1 MRACVCVW
9 LPEVWPREE
18 QASSSRPDP
27 RWSGDSVERL
37 ASSLTQEKTSCSARV
52 SLVNTA
58 QIGLGEY
65 FSLGNSHFQKR
76 AGCLPS
82 LGWDLLIQKK
92 KSPVSRNWNYKGS
105 CFLSF
110 SLFFFLRLPKWPRSK
125 KKVCSPVFS
134 LKSHLRGLTPT
145 FKMPVQGLPPQT
157 ARGLQNSS

>member
-1 MRACVCVW
+1 MRACVSACVRVCVW

-92 KSPVSRNWNYKGS
+92 KALSAGIGITKAVAF
-105 CFLSF
+105 CLFLSF
-110 SLFFFLRLPKWPRSK
+110 SSYAYQNGPEARRKFVPLFFLL
-125 KKVCSPVFS
+125 KVTSE
-134 LKSHLRGLTPT
+134 G
-145 FKMPVQGLPPQT
+145 
-157 ARGLQNSS
+157 

>member
-92 KSPVSRNWNYKGS
+92 KPCQQELELQRQL
-105 CFLSF
+105 LSVFF
-110 SLFFFLRLPKWPRSK
+110 SLFLP
-125 KKVCSPVFS
+125 
-134 LKSHLRGLTPT
+134 TPT
-145 FKMPVQGLPPQT
+145 KMAQKQEESLFPCFF
-157 ARGLQNSS
+157 S

>member
-1 MRACVCVW
+1 MCVCVGVCVCACVCVW
-9 LPEVWPREE
+9 GGVPEVWPREE

-37 ASSLTQEKTSCSARV
+37 ASSLTQEKTSCSARA

-65 FSLGNSHFQKR
+65 FSLGNSHFRKR

-92 KSPVSRNWNYKGS
+92 KALSAGIGITKAVAV
-105 CFLSF
+105 CLFLGALF
-110 SLFFFLRLPKWPRSK
+110 LPTPTKMAQKQEESLFPRFFS
-125 KKVCSPVFS
+125 
-134 LKSHLRGLTPT
+134 
-145 FKMPVQGLPPQT
+145 
-157 ARGLQNSS
+157 